1 MPSEAEIGSRKIAN
15 NIVSLTEAKSAAPVS
30 YNERKP
36 NDVLI
41 HVRFHPNAQV
51 FTIDNCP
58 KHISL
63 QDWFYL
69 LCYAAP
75 QQYQVF
81 AGGRGFFRMRRGHF
95 DAILSQNAA

>member
-1 MPSEAEIGSRKIAN
+1 MTLEAEVAN
-15 NIVSLTEAKSAAPVS
+15 HGDSNNVISLVEAKFVVPISPD
-30 YNERKP
+30 EGKP
-36 NDVLI
+36 DVVLI
-41 HVRFHPNAQV
+41 HVRFHPNAQI
-51 FTIDNCP
+51 FTIDSRP
-58 KHISL
+58 EHISP

-95 DAILSQNAA
+95 EAILSQNAA